1 MLKISFD
8 IDRIKTLGDS
18 FLKYIVVEVLCFL
31 YYSDDVKDLVK
42 RKDAIVSQDNLT
54 KLGLRR
60 QLERKIIAT
69 RFDAKNKNWLPPCYY
84 VSRTLGIYN
93 KTVYSVV
100 PILSYLMGCQL
111 MYFYFLCLSNFLVAN
126 MNFLICR
133 KCSYRII

>member
-1 MLKISFD
+1 MLKISFNVN
-8 IDRIKTLGDS
+8 RIKTLGDS

-84 VSRTLGIYN
+84 VSRTLGIFH
-93 KTVYSVV
+93 KTAYSMV
-100 PILSYLMGCQL
+100 PIL
-111 MYFYFLCLSNFLVAN
+111 
-126 MNFLICR
+126 
-133 KCSYRII
+133 

>member
-1 MLKISFD
+1 MLKTSFNF
-8 IDRIKTLGDS
+8 DRIKTLGDS
-18 FLKYIVVEVLCFL
+18 FLKYIVVEVLSFL

-42 RKDAIVSQDNLT
+42 RKDAIVSQENLT

-93 KTVYSVV
+93 NIMILIIIYHASIFYVY
-100 PILSYLMGCQL
+100 PI
-111 MYFYFLCLSNFLVAN
+111 F
-126 MNFLICR
+126 
-133 KCSYRII
+133 